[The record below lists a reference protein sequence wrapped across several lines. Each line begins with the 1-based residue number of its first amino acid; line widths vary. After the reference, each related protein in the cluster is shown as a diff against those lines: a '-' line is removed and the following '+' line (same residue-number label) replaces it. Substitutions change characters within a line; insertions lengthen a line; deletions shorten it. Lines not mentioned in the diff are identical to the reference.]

1 MGAASFPG
9 HSLAGLRHCTTRR
22 LAAIL
27 SGLTPLAV
35 ALAACSSGQ
44 PAAHLPS
51 KSTPITAPSSARS
64 PTSPSPGAS
73 QAAVIA
79 AYTAYFPVSKAAEA
93 APAAQAEG
101 ILAPYAAQPYLG
113 HVLAQMATYRTQHE
127 VLSGTLVPHVTQVHV
142 SGPQATVHDCQDASQ
157 AGLADSVTGKVIP
170 GTTGSARTYLIATL
184 SRGTDGRWRLTSL
197 SHVAVSCEPVPSPS
211 S

>member
-1 MGAASFPG
+1 MMSMGAASFPG

-22 LAAIL
+22 WAAIL
-27 SGLTPLAV
+27 SGLTTLAV

-44 PAAHLPS
+44 PAVHLPS
-51 KSTPITAPSSARS
+51 KSTPITAPSSAG
-64 PTSPSPGAS
+64 SPSPGS
-73 QAAVIA
+73 GQAAVIA
-79 AYTAYFPVSKAAEA
+79 AYTAYFPASKAAEA
-93 APAAQAEG
+93 APAAQAAG

-170 GTTGSARTYLIATL
+170 GTTGSARTYLIAAL